1 MTLPQRCP
9 QKCGAPEC
17 ATTCARSAELP
28 VETRSCRLCNGEP
41 IAPWPPVIGGG
52 PTHHTCHP
60 GEERATLER
69 QYPGPLGDRT
79 LLRAFRTAMGL
90 ECGALCVGTKPGCC
104 YRNPARRDDFSL
116 AEFVKSEEF
125 RAATRSVAKS
135 LRDYVYGVPGKDGA

>member
-1 MTLPQRCP
+1 MTLPQRCS

-17 ATTCARSAELP
+17 ATTCARS
-28 VETRSCRLCNGEP
+28 V
-41 IAPWPPVIGGG
+41 APQPSRDP
-52 PTHHTCHP
+52 
-60 GEERATLER
+60 
-69 QYPGPLGDRT
+69 YPGPLGDRT